1 MPEVEEG
8 SGSRLRRR
16 RQLGIAIGLGLS
28 AVFLWWATRGL
39 DLPGVISL
47 ARAAPKAPVILCVV
61 LATLTFPLRMLRWRT
76 LLSGPGGTDLPAGPA
91 WHAVAIGFMANN
103 ILLLRAGEV
112 IRGLVISRLAG
123 ITLPA
128 AWASI
133 AIERVFD
140 ALTLVGL
147 LIVALA
153 AGALPDGAAFAGMST
168 AQLAGVVAMA
178 GMAAFGM
185 GAAVLI
191 WPAGIARIIDRLI
204 PWPAPADRL
213 VALMAGIREGVG
225 ALRSPRRLALAIG
238 WSLVIW
244 GVNAVSFLALFQAF
258 GIELGLAPALV
269 MQAAISFGVAVPSS
283 PGFVGVFEAAI
294 ILALGLYGVDR
305 DTALA
310 YALTYHVTTFFPITL
325 LGMLSVARTPI
336 GWGEVRQVPAR

>member
-1 MPEVEEG
+1 MPEAEAA
-8 SGSRLRRR
+8 SGARLRRR
-16 RQLGIAIGLGLS
+16 RQLGTAIGLGIS
-28 AVFLWWATRGL
+28 AAFLWWAVRGL
-39 DLPGVISL
+39 DLSGVISL
-47 ARAAPKAPVILCVV
+47 VRAAPTAPVVLCVV

-76 LLSGPGGTDLPAGPA
+76 LLSGPGGTGLPTGPA

-103 ILLLRAGEV
+103 ILILRAGEV
-112 IRGLVISRLAG
+112 IRGLVIARLAG
-123 ITLPA
+123 VALPA

-140 ALTLVGL
+140 AMTLVAL
-147 LIVALA
+147 LVVALA
-153 AGALPDGAAFAGMST
+153 AGALPGGAAFAGMST
-168 AQLAGVVAMA
+168 TQLAGVVAAA
-178 GMAAFGM
+178 GVAVFGA

-191 WPAGIARIIDRLI
+191 WPSGIARIIDRLT
-204 PWPAPADRL
+204 PWPALAGRL
-213 VALMAGIREGVG
+213 VAIVAGIREGVG
-225 ALRSPRRLALAIG
+225 ALRSPRRLASAIG

-244 GVNAVSFLALFQAF
+244 GVNAASFLILFPAF

-294 ILALGLYGVDR
+294 ILSLGLYGVDR

-325 LGMLSVARTPI
+325 LGLLSVARTPI
-336 GWGEVRQVPAR
+336 GWGEVRQRPAR

>member
-1 MPEVEEG
+1 MAEAEEG
-8 SGSRLRRR
+8 SRSRLRRR
-16 RQLGIAIGLGLS
+16 RQLGTAIGLGIS
-28 AVFLWWATRGL
+28 AVLLWWAVRGL
-39 DLPGVISL
+39 DLPGVMSVV
-47 ARAAPKAPVILCVV
+47 RAAPTAPVVLCVL

-76 LLSGPGGTDLPAGPA
+76 LLSGPGGTRLPVGPA

-103 ILLLRAGEV
+103 ILVLRAGEV

-123 ITLPA
+123 IALPA

-140 ALTLVGL
+140 AMTLVAL
-147 LIVALA
+147 LVVALA
-153 AGALPDGAAFAGMST
+153 AGALPDGATFAGMSA
-168 AQLAGVVAMA
+168 AQLAGVVATA
-178 GMAAFGM
+178 GVAAFGV

-191 WPAGIARIIDRLI
+191 WPSGIARIIDRLI
-204 PWPAPADRL
+204 PWPALAGRL
-213 VALMAGIREGVG
+213 VALVAGIREGVG
-225 ALRSPRRLALAIG
+225 ALRSPRRLAAAIG

-244 GVNAVSFLALFQAF
+244 GVNAASFLVLFRAF

-283 PGFVGVFEAAI
+283 PGFIGVFEAAI
-294 ILALGLYGVDR
+294 ILSLGLYGVDR

-336 GWGEVRQVPAR
+336 GWGEVRQVRAR